1 MKKQQGMGVDM
12 AILPANRGTDV
23 STTFEYTDENG
34 DPVDMTGHTFEVYEA
49 SPSMDG
55 HITITEDDLAG
66 GMIGVRIEWSDD
78 INDVSRN
85 KFRIR
90 AVLGD
95 NGIGSPVV
103 EVVYE

>member
-1 MKKQQGMGVDM
+1 MV
-12 AILPANRGTDV
+12 
-23 STTFEYTDENG
+23 
-34 DPVDMTGHTFEVYEA
+34 
-49 SPSMDG
+49 G

-66 GMIGVRIEWSDD
+66 GIIGVRIEWSDD